1 MYFQVVLV
9 SEVDSQ
15 SLCSGVVK
23 KKCLM
28 QYSAERRIAY
38 LNNLLDSKAYCKKK
52 LALKLDFENVIG
64 NKFFKATP
72 EDLRL
77 FLLGKDRVGKTQ
89 VHDLSCPF
97 LGVASASSCSCPV
110 RLAAGT
116 VSSYIAQ
123 FKAMFIEIGRVEPW
137 DNARHLE
144 RCNPADSILLRRYVD
159 AVKLE
164 QAMSHVSSKQAKPIF
179 LNKLEKLSLYFS
191 DQLSK
196 KDLTVGNRYVYLR
209 DQAFFKVLFYSGDR
223 ANDLALCLS
232 QEVKKLSD
240 EKGYLLS
247 HTVGKTLGNGHVN
260 EFVLPKVQNQVICPV
275 EGLKKYVEGSRDLG
289 VDLRIGYLFRSL
301 DSSRTLVLDNHVTT
315 SAMSDRLKK
324 YLITLNIYEGETAH
338 SFRAGCGIT
347 LMANNTT
354 SSEEIM
360 EHVGWRSRQSFN
372 RYSRINRI
380 VGTSGVGDLLAKVSV
395 LKDRDANVIFD
406 KFGDYSRL
414 PQAFESN

>member
-1 MYFQVVLV
+1 M
-9 SEVDSQ
+9 
-15 SLCSGVVK
+15 
-23 KKCLM
+23 
-28 QYSAERRIAY
+28 
-38 LNNLLDSKAYCKKK
+38 
-52 LALKLDFENVIG
+52 
-64 NKFFKATP
+64 
-72 EDLRL
+72 
-77 FLLGKDRVGKTQ
+77 
-89 VHDLSCPF
+89 
-97 LGVASASSCSCPV
+97 
-110 RLAAGT
+110 
-116 VSSYIAQ
+116 
-123 FKAMFIEIGRVEPW
+123 
-137 DNARHLE
+137 
-144 RCNPADSILLRRYVD
+144 
-159 AVKLE
+159 
-164 QAMSHVSSKQAKPIF
+164 
-179 LNKLEKLSLYFS
+179 
-191 DQLSK
+191 
-196 KDLTVGNRYVYLR
+196 
-209 DQAFFKVLFYSGDR
+209 
-223 ANDLALCLS
+223 
-232 QEVKKLSD
+232 
-240 EKGYLLS
+240 S

-395 LKDRDANVIFD
+395 LKIGTLMLFLTNLGIILDFHKHLSLIRGLGESFELVKVIGIPVSYIVLCIVCMD
-406 KFGDYSRL
+406 
-414 PQAFESN
+414 

>member
-1 MYFQVVLV
+1 
-9 SEVDSQ
+9 
-15 SLCSGVVK
+15 
-23 KKCLM
+23 M
-28 QYSAERRIAY
+28 QYSVERRIAY

-52 LALKLDFENVIG
+52 LALKVDFETVIG
-64 NKFFKATP
+64 KKIFEATP

-77 FLLGKDRVGKTQ
+77 FLIRKDKVGRTR
-89 VHDLSCPF
+89 VHDLTCPF
-97 LGVASASSCSCPV
+97 LGIASANSCFCPV

-116 VSSYIAQ
+116 VSSFIAQ
-123 FKAMFIEIGRVEPW
+123 FKAMFNEIGRVEPW
-137 DNARHLE
+137 DSTRHLE
-144 RCNPADSILLRRYVD
+144 RCNPADSVLLRRYVD

-179 LNKLEKLSLYFS
+179 LNKLEKLSLYLNN
-191 DQLSK
+191 QLLRT
-196 KDLTVGNRYVYLR
+196 DLSVGNRYVCLR

-247 HTVGKTLGNGHVN
+247 HTIGKTLGNGHVN

-275 EGLKKYVEGSRDLG
+275 EGLRKYIEGSREMG
-289 VDLRIGYLFRSL
+289 VDLRTGYLFRSL
-301 DSSRTLVLDNHVTT
+301 DSSRTLALDNRVTT

-324 YLITLNIYEGETAH
+324 YLISLDIYEGETTH

-347 LMANNTT
+347 LMTNNTT

-380 VGTSGVGDLLAKVSV
+380 VGTTGVADMLAKVSV
-395 LKDRDANVIFD
+395 LKDGDVNVIYD

-414 PQAFESN
+414 PQAFQFD